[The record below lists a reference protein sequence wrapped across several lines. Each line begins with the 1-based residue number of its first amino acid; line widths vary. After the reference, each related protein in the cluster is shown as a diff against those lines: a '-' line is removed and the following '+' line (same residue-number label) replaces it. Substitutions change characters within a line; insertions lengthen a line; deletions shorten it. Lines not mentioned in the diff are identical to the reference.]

1 MRREGRGRYKPCR
14 TGDRGSG
21 AARVGDKTLDLSL
34 QLRHR
39 SVEGLAPRID
49 DYGPPWIHPIQIAA
63 DRLPHPAPDPVPHH
77 GLTHR
82 PRDSETDLRT
92 VRLRLADEEGCKER
106 TCKLG
111 SLVINSAEVSGTQQA
126 NTFRKTGDGRLPL
139 GADREFGPALSAA
152 ARQHGA
158 SILGRH
164 AAAEAMRLGPA
175 PVVRLKSTFRHSS
188 STI

>member
-21 AARVGDKTLDLSL
+21 ATRAGDKTLDLSL

-126 NTFRKTGDGRLPL
+126 NTFRKTGDGRLPF
-139 GADREFGPALSAA
+139 GADREFVAPTRPA
-152 ARQHGA
+152 ARKYSPPVLRFHTG
-158 SILGRH
+158 
-164 AAAEAMRLGPA
+164 AEAMRLCA
-175 PVVRLKSTFRHSS
+175 VTIIRLKGAFRHCSS
-188 STI
+188 L

>member
-1 MRREGRGRYKPCR
+1 MRREVRGRYKPCR
-14 TGDRGSG
+14 TGGRGSG
-21 AARVGDKTLDLSL
+21 ATQSADEPLHFAL

-39 SVEGLAPRID
+39 SVEGLAPWID
-49 DYGPPWIHPIQIAA
+49 DYGPPWVHPIEIAA

-82 PRDSETDLRT
+82 PRDGEADLRT

-111 SLVINSAEVSGTQQA
+111 SLVINSSEVFGAQQA

-139 GADREFGPALSAA
+139 GADRELVAPARPA
-152 ARQHGA
+152 ARKYGPPVFGLHTG
-158 SILGRH
+158 
-164 AAAEAMRLGPA
+164 AEAMRLCA
-175 PVVRLKSTFRHSS
+175 VTIIRLKGAFRHCCSS
-188 STI
+188 P